1 MSKWPRCL
9 PVIGFVL
16 LAVVASCAPREAAPA
31 EETPPPAPLPSATR
45 PSGVELAAT
54 PTPTTVWGLSPA
66 DLVDHV
72 VFSGEPPTW
81 LSDPGSG
88 SSAVDLL
95 AVAMGPFVL
104 CGTSEPYQLMFLNAE
119 TGDRFDM
126 TVPSASGML
135 WLDSHT
141 FGLFWKTAGI
151 LLSIDF
157 ADRSVEA
164 TSFEAE
170 WIHRLMGTEPLYDED
185 VGGCM
190 MNAMHLAPDG
200 ASSAEGAEFIY
211 PPAYSAD
218 LSLFVTGDASG
229 TVLEVRQTG
238 TDALMW
244 SSDPDP
250 DDDTYESENA
260 WSPVEPSHLAVVEG
274 EFDTTGI
281 LVRRR
286 LYIVDV
292 ARGEEVATFP
302 GQFMEI
308 TWSPDGSRIL
318 YTSPEWDLRSF
329 GLGFSGP
336 PCVLDLGTGENDC
349 LDDVPAAHF
358 PEDLGIEVKRLYDLR
373 WDRGGEG
380 FYYAYQASYPARD
393 ELGTPG
399 PYSDF
404 LGGFCHFDLVGRDVA
419 CPSEGVP
426 ELQGF
431 GTSRSAGGWPFWFDY
446 QLSPDESFA
455 YVQASYPYVQASGGA
470 SLAHG
475 VLNMQDR
482 RFFRLPDPPETG
494 WEGAYD
500 FVSALWR
507 PSFGATGELVPIA
520 VPLPVNTSRPTEQ
533 DMREI
538 PSIWASYNLEEE
550 LDLVEPGTR
559 QFSVEIGTDDAS
571 IWPFYWCA
579 LGPERLA
586 ANLESIAVEFTIDD
600 DDVPSSDV
608 LEFETTSRGWACHYW
623 ATMLSGWEN
632 GSPISLAVA
641 FRLSQGVSDGRDSY
655 VPGDYSFE
663 VLAAIL
669 NP

>member
-1 MSKWPRCL
+1 MGNWPRHL
-9 PVIGFVL
+9 PVTWFVI
-16 LAVVASCAPREAAPA
+16 LAVVASCAPTESAPPQQPSPPSPPS
-31 EETPPPAPLPSATR
+31 ETTPPRVEPTATQ
-45 PSGVELAAT
+45 
-54 PTPTTVWGLSPA
+54 TPTTVWGLSPA

-72 VFSGEPPTW
+72 VFSGDPPAW

-88 SSAVDLL
+88 FPAVDVL

-238 TDALMW
+238 TDALIW

-250 DDDTYESENA
+250 DDDTSESETA
-260 WSPVEPSHLAVVEG
+260 WSPVEPLHLAVVECEADG
-274 EFDTTGI
+274 TGFC
-281 LVRRR
+281 VRRR
-286 LYIVDV
+286 LYVVDA
-292 ARGEEVATFP
+292 ARGEELASYP
-302 GQFMEI
+302 GEFLDI
-308 TWSPDGSRIL
+308 AWSPDGSRIL
-318 YTSPEWDLRSF
+318 YISPEEDL
-329 GLGFSGP
+329 GIGIGFYGP
-336 PCVLDLGTGENDC
+336 PCVLDLGTGENEC
-349 LDDVPAAHF
+349 FQEVPAAHF
-358 PEDLGIEVKRLYDLR
+358 PDDLGIEVKRLYDLQ

-380 FYYAYQASYPARD
+380 FYYAYHALYPARD
-393 ELGTPG
+393 DLGTPG
-399 PYSDF
+399 G
-404 LGGFCHFDLVGRDVA
+404 LFDLAGLCHYDLVIREVS
-419 CPSEGVP
+419 CPSDGVP
-426 ELQGF
+426 ELEGF
-431 GTSRSAGGWPFWFDY
+431 GTMGTAGYMPFWFDY
-446 QLSPDESFA
+446 ELSPDESFA
-455 YVQASYPYVQASGGA
+455 YVQASGGA
-470 SLAHG
+470 SNAHG

-482 RFFRLPDPPETG
+482 RFFRLPDPPESG
-494 WEGAYD
+494 CEGLYC

-507 PSFGATGELVPIA
+507 PSFGATGELDPTA
-520 VPLPVNTSRPTEQ
+520 VPLPVNTSRPTEE

-538 PSIWASYNLEEE
+538 PSIWASYNLED
-550 LDLVEPGTR
+550 DLTLVAPGTQR
-559 QFSVEIGTDDAS
+559 FSVQVSPDDAFT
-571 IWPFYWCA
+571 WPFYWCA
-579 LGPERLA
+579 LGEERLA
-586 ANLESIAVEFTIDD
+586 ANLESIAVEFTIDGGE
-600 DDVPSSDV
+600 VPSTDI
-608 LEFETTSRGWACHYW
+608 LEFDTSSQEWECHYW
-623 ATMLSGWEN
+623 ATMLSGWET
-632 GSPISLAVA
+632 GSPISLVVR
-641 FRLSQGVSDGRDSY
+641 FGLSRGVSDGRDSY
-655 VPGDYSFE
+655 PPGDYSFE
-663 VLAAIL
+663 VLAAVL